1 MTHAEKTRSSA
12 VTVALA
18 VLLCAAA
25 CGEVTDSLTITVVK
39 AGSDLGD
46 NPLENVDTLRIHVLD
61 DGYLEITEPL
71 EFNPFDGSAELSQLL
86 NDRQTGVVR
95 FQAEG
100 LNGGVVVA
108 RGGTAYLTLGDG
120 DLAIALFMGRIN
132 TFHPTMT
139 ADRVVSDLPFPL
151 AGHTV
156 TRLKDGR
163 VLIVGGA
170 TLDTAAGITDI
181 SNRAIVYDPNTGEFN
196 ELPSQLRIRRA
207 FHTAT
212 LLKAS
217 TLGGPQQVLIA
228 GGISLISGERM
239 ESSKL
244 AEIFDPVS
252 MSFTGQLLEMRQARY
267 GHTATLLISGDVLV
281 AGGASLAA
289 QQLVA
294 NRPSPDDLVMDT
306 VHANADLFQFG
317 AVPLGFAAETIP
329 MDAARM
335 FHVAGRGNGSLV
347 MLAGGQSHSEVHLTT
362 EVYNPGVGALGS
374 FGDGTPLLYPRTHAT
389 LTRLSNNDLLI
400 VGGLT
405 TLNDPSSA
413 TNRVERF
420 ILGDTGQ
427 GTTEEVPVES
437 RLINRRWRH
446 HTALMSDGQRVLVSG
461 GLDTSGF
468 TLNTA
473 ELVSVG
479 SPTEVPPDMADGR
492 VYHAST
498 RLLSGDVIFVGG
510 VSLSPS
516 GGADPLLGC
525 TIYTPALVGD

>member
-1 MTHAEKTRSSA
+1 MTHAEKTRNSI
-12 VTVALA
+12 VVVALVA
-18 VLLCAAA
+18 VLCSVAA
-25 CGEVTDSLTITVVK
+25 CGEVTDSLTLTVVK

-46 NPLENVDTLRIHVLD
+46 NPLENADTLRIHVLND
-61 DGYLEITEPL
+61 QYAEITDPL
-71 EFNPFDGSAELSQLL
+71 EFNPFDGSAQLSQLL
-86 NDRQTGVVR
+86 GKTGVIR

-100 LNGGVVVA
+100 LNSGVVVA

-120 DLAIALFMGRIN
+120 DLDIALFMGRIN

-139 ADRVVSDLPFPL
+139 ADRVVSALPFPL

-170 TLDTAAGITDI
+170 TLDTAAGFTDI
-181 SNRAIVYDPNTGEFN
+181 SNRAILYDPNTGEFS

-217 TLGGPQQVLIA
+217 GPGAPQQVLIT
-228 GGISLISGERM
+228 GGISLISGERL
-239 ESSKL
+239 ESTKL

-252 MSFTGQLLEMRQARY
+252 MAFTGQLLEMREARY

-281 AGGASLAA
+281 AGGAALAA

-294 NRPSPDDLVMDT
+294 NRPSPEDLIMDT
-306 VHANADLFQFG
+306 VHANADLFQFA
-317 AVPLGFAAETIP
+317 AVPQGFADETTP
-329 MDAARM
+329 MDEARM
-335 FHVAGRGNGSLV
+335 FHVAGRGRGSSVLV
-347 MLAGGQSHSEVHLTT
+347 AGGQSNVEVHAST
-362 EVYNPGVGALGS
+362 EVYTPVAGGLGS
-374 FGDGTPLLYPRTHAT
+374 FGTGTPLLFGRAHAT
-389 LTRLSNNDLLI
+389 LTRLDNNDLLI
-400 VGGLT
+400 IGGLT
-405 TLNDPSSA
+405 ALGGPPYDA

-420 ILGDTGQ
+420 ILEETGA
-427 GTTEEVPVES
+427 GTTEEVEVNG

-446 HTALMSDGQRVLVSG
+446 HAATDGLRVLISG

-473 ELVSVG
+473 EVLAVG

-510 VSLSPS
+510 VSRSP

-525 TIYTPALVGD
+525 SIYTPALVGD

>member
-1 MTHAEKTRSSA
+1 MTHAEHTRVSVIA
-12 VTVALA
+12 ALLVA
-18 VLLCAAA
+18 VLGGWAA

-46 NPLENVDTLRIHVLD
+46 NPLENADILRIHVLND
-61 DGYLEITEPL
+61 QYAEITEPL
-71 EFNPFDGSAELSQLL
+71 EFNPFDGAAELSQLL
-86 NDRQTGVVR
+86 GKTGVVR

-108 RGGTAYLTLGDG
+108 RGGTAYLTLGEG
-120 DLAIALFMGRIN
+120 DLDIALFMGRIN

-151 AGHTV
+151 AGHTI

-170 TLDTAAGITDI
+170 TLDSAAGITDI
-181 SNRAIVYDPNTGEFN
+181 SNRAILYDPNTGEFN
-196 ELPSQLRIRRA
+196 ELTSQLRIRRA

-217 TLGGPQQVLIA
+217 AQGGAQQVLIT
-228 GGISLISGERM
+228 GGISLISGERL
-239 ESSKL
+239 ESTKL
-244 AEIFDPVS
+244 AEIFDPES
-252 MSFTGQLLEMRQARY
+252 MTFTGQLVEMRNARY
-267 GHTATLLISGDVLV
+267 GHTATLLISGDVLI
-281 AGGASLAA
+281 AGGATLAA

-294 NRPSPDDLVMDT
+294 NRPSPEDLIMDT
-306 VHANADLFQFG
+306 VHADADLFQFS
-317 AVPLGFAAETIP
+317 AVPLGFATETIP
-329 MDAARM
+329 MDEARM
-335 FHVAGRGNGSLV
+335 FHVAGRGSGSLV
-347 MLAGGQSHSEVHLTT
+347 LVAGGQSNTEVHLST
-362 EVYNPGVGALGS
+362 EVFNPSGGNLGT
-374 FGDGTPLLYPRTHAT
+374 FGGGTTLLFGRTHAT

-400 VGGLT
+400 IGGHT
-405 TLNDPSSA
+405 ELNDPNSA

-420 ILGDTGQ
+420 VLGESGQ

-446 HTALMSDGQRVLVSG
+446 HAALMSDGQRVLVSG

-468 TLNTA
+468 TLSTA

-516 GGADPLLGC
+516 GGANPLLGC
-525 TIYTPALVGD
+525 TIFTPALVGD